1 MLSVTSYPQ
10 AYVDATRAKI
20 DAQLDAYDALAAAA
34 REAAGAKDK
43 KVGPALAGFEP
54 LFFNHMLL
62 ALDNYFLHRGRN
74 LEGKDGNPLNEVRVL
89 VSSIANNNAT
99 MVADKTIK
107 MKPGTTVLSYEV
119 GDAIALNEDDF
130 RRLAKAFL
138 TEIEIKFPG

>member
-20 DAQLDAYDALAAAA
+20 DAQLDAYDTLVAAA
-34 REAAGAKDK
+34 REAAGVKDK
-43 KVGPALAGFEP
+43 KLGPALAGFEP

-89 VSSIANNNAT
+89 VSSIANNSAT

>member
-10 AYVDATRAKI
+10 AYVDATRSKI
-20 DAQLDAYDALAAAA
+20 DAQLDAYNTLVTAAGQ
-34 REAAGAKDK
+34 AAGAKDK
-43 KVGPALAGFEP
+43 TVGPAVAGFEP
-54 LFFNHMLL
+54 LFFNHMVL

-89 VSSIANNNAT
+89 CNSIVNNNAT

-107 MKPGTTVLSYEV
+107 MNPETTVLKYEL
-119 GDAIALNEDDF
+119 GDAITLNEDDF

-138 TEIEIKFPG
+138 SEIEIKFPG